1 MHERGEDKRYSSKK
15 QKDKKSIIGDQFF
28 NFGLAVGI
36 ASLDGRPS
44 YSNFRHESLDSHT

>member
-15 QKDKKSIIGDQFF
+15 QKDKKSILEDQLF

-36 ASLDGRPS
+36 ASLDGRPG
-44 YSNFRHESLDSHT
+44 YSSFRHESLHSHI